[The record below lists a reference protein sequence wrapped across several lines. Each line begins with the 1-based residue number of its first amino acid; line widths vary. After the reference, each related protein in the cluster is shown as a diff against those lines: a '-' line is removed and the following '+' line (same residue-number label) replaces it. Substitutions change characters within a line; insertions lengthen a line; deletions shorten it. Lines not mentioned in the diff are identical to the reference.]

1 MVIFIISFSF
11 FILAYSP
18 ILSAGI
24 LIVSSLILYNNRNFI
39 LTTIYFFILSVSLAS
54 IYSYQTKDDAT
65 DFLIYYQYYH
75 TVFNSFSFSDSSF
88 EPGYYVLN
96 KVISEFG
103 LISEIGFSIVMNTII
118 FMANYFSLYF
128 FISKK
133 YPEIRNFFLVLM
145 LSFVLMKLGSL
156 ALLWRQSLALPFLIS
171 ILAVNNKPGKVIL
184 FLLAISFHYSSII
197 IAPLVYYIDSLTLS
211 KRKLITFI
219 LPVGF
224 LWSVGLGSSIHS
236 ILPGFIS
243 NKLAFS
249 LIEPRLEYFM
259 DAVKTIIF
267 FIPVFILISLDF
279 LLNKG
284 FVKARGL
291 TKESSIIIFVFL
303 FIMSFSLV
311 PHSFRFIYP
320 LSVSLISIYSVV
332 FLNRIKNMALYYFI
346 FCVLIILSFSRF
358 ILLDTVVGYELFY
371 SSPFGF
377 LI

>member
-1 MVIFIISFSF
+1 MLLLF

-24 LIVSSLILYNNRNFI
+24 LIVSSFVLYNNRGFT
-39 LTTIYFFILSVSLAS
+39 LTTIYFFILSLSLAS
-54 IYSYQTKDDAT
+54 IYAYQIKDNAT
-65 DFLIYYQYYH
+65 DFLIYYQYYY
-75 TVFNSFSFSDSSF
+75 TVFDSFSFSDSSF
-88 EPGYYVLN
+88 EPGYYILN
-96 KVISEFG
+96 KVMSEFG
-103 LISEIGFSIVMNTII
+103 IMSEIEFSIVMNTIV

-133 YPEIRNFFLVLM
+133 YPDIRNFFLVLM
-145 LSFVLMKLGSL
+145 LSFILMKLGSL

-171 ILAVNNKPGKVIL
+171 ILAVSNKPGKIIL
-184 FLLAISFHYSSII
+184 FLLAVSFHYSSII
-197 IAPLVYYIDSLTLS
+197 IAPLVYYIDSLTVS
-211 KRKLITFI
+211 KRKFITII

-259 DAVKTIIF
+259 DAVKTIVF
-267 FIPVFILISLDF
+267 FIPVFVFIFFDF
-279 LLNKG
+279 SFKKG
-284 FVKARGL
+284 FVHNRSLA
-291 TKESSIIIFVFL
+291 KESSMIVFIFL

-320 LSVSLISIYSVV
+320 LSVSLISIYSAV

-346 FCVLIILSFSRF
+346 LCVLIILSFSRF
-358 ILLDTVVGYELFY
+358 VFLDTMMEYDFFY
-371 SSPFGF
+371 SDPFGF